1 MSKITIALVDK
12 HSLLSEG
19 LSAMLSTIDDFEVLV
34 NSTSVKGFILES
46 ENKVIHVLIRNLYKI
61 ENPDIEDINELVK
74 RFPKLKILI
83 ISGSENEATI
93 YKIIKAGVKGF
104 LTNDSARQEL
114 IEAVYS
120 LRNGYDYFSKCIMN
134 IIVNDYIHKIQH
146 ETSPKDSQLEKLSTR
161 EIEILKLWGDSH
173 TNKEI
178 ADKLFISVRTVE
190 SHKTHIMN
198 KLNLKTFVDL
208 LKYSIKNNIIE
219 I

>member
-12 HSLLSEG
+12 NSLLSEG
-19 LSAMLSTIDDFEVLV
+19 LSAMLSTIDDFEVLI
-34 NSTSVKGFILES
+34 NTTSVKEFILES
-46 ENKVIHVLIRNLYKI
+46 ENTVIHVLIRNLYKI
-61 ENPDIEDINELVK
+61 EPSDIDDINELVK

-146 ETSPKDSQLEKLSTR
+146 ETVPKDSQLEKLSTR